1 MMNTNEEKIRQ
12 LLDKYWNCET
22 STEEEKIIADYFKDN
37 SDESEL
43 DMYSAYFQWL
53 GNETKVKSGQ
63 KHAVLLPHSS
73 IFAWFYPAVKVA
85 AAVLLLLTVSIGF
98 YTHFKQ
104 EQEFDRLTETYSD
117 PEDALRKT
125 RDVIEKVSSVLQL
138 VEDNK
143 DNQQIQVID
152 SLKVIKS
159 NIE

>member
-12 LLDKYWNCET
+12 LLDKYWNCDT
-22 STEEEKIIADYFKDN
+22 STEEEKILADYFNDN
-37 SDESEL
+37 SDASGFDL
-43 DMYSAYFQWL
+43 YSTYFQWL
-53 GNETKVKSGQ
+53 GNETKVKSEQ
-63 KHAVLLPHSS
+63 KHTVPLPHSS
-73 IFAWFYPAVKVA
+73 VFAWFYPAVKVA
-85 AAVLLLLTVSIGF
+85 AAVLLLLTVGIGF